1 MKLLPL
7 VLLLASCTLDHVSPD
22 RLTIG
27 GGRSAWTG
35 EADMGH
41 GHGADLEGDAE
52 SYGASLSWDLPQW
65 GESEHPDDRAALSA
79 AVRASGDE
87 PTDGSMKMNLR
98 EGADPPPV
106 VVLYGLVGF
115 LLIFVVIVVMR
126 SRRTNRWH

>member
-7 VLLLASCTLDHVSPD
+7 ILLLASCTLDHVSPD

-35 EADMGH
+35 EADLGH

-65 GESEHPDDRAALSA
+65 DESEHPDDRAALSA
-79 AVRASGDE
+79 AVRAAGDE
-87 PTDGSMKMNLR
+87 PPSGAMKMNLR
-98 EGADPPPV
+98 DGIDPPPGWA
-106 VVLYGLVGF
+106 LYGLAGLF
-115 LLIFVVIVVMR
+115 LVFVTMVVISAR
-126 SRRTNRWH
+126 KSRWR